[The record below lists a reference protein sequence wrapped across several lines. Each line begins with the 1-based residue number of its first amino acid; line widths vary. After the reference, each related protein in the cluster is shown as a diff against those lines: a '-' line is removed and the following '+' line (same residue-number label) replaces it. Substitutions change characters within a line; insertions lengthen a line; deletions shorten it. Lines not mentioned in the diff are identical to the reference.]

1 MGHAAF
7 YRYVKSKLHSFP
19 AGSPLYGASQEFE
32 RCNKESEVFMRK
44 RIITLLLGLMAATAL
59 LTVTAWAAEPPQTP
73 SNSVIWDLIGNITL
87 ECQHRADHKAGPGR
101 LNYTGYN
108 PPFEVKEV
116 EDPYNAAEDTY
127 SYKLIVLAKR
137 FVDLWDNNQNPDD
150 DYDFHHWQI
159 ENPTAEFKLI
169 YSYANNNWS
178 LADITTDEP
187 LSKPGITFRVSCAK
201 PTLPT
206 ADDLKNPGN
215 PESPLQVSVRNRSM
229 DAQDHSYDLAPDMYD
244 LSALSSESIYWGWNT
259 DLLSNTWLC
268 NIPLNSDS
276 LIKRYQDDVGGN
288 YLLES
293 GNSLH
298 LAYNMK
304 TGKWFPS
311 GYTYIDVIPAPSMD
325 LLKSLGVTT
334 VSVSCQDSTHDA
346 KSFALTS
353 FSQLSGS
360 WVYIETSHQYEYRLT
375 LTNAA
380 VNDYLAQYS
389 TAVDK
394 THTLD
399 SSGYVALTWYQPG
412 GGVTVYANAD
422 PVGGDPIEID
432 PDQKKEQWVLVGDN
446 TFNITAACVPDTPQD
461 NTTTTTR
468 PRRKPAAAPVQA
480 DDTTISSAKTF
491 DGGIALYAGLT
502 LLSTTGAALL
512 HRKKDN

>member
-59 LTVTAWAAEPPQTP
+59 LTVTAWATEPKPEADD
-73 SNSVIWDLIGNITL
+73 VCKLIGTITL
-87 ECQHRADHKAGPGR
+87 QCTHNPQHISKPNPALG
-101 LNYTGYN
+101 YTGRDFPFSVGEPTYN
-108 PPFEVKEV
+108 
-116 EDPYNAAEDTY
+116 EDHTIC
-127 SYKLIVLAKR
+127 SYDLTIPAKR
-137 FVDLWDNNQNPDD
+137 FVDFWDNNKNPDD
-150 DYDFHHWQI
+150 DDYYDFHHWKI
-159 ENPTAEFKLI
+159 DTPTAEFKLI
-169 YSYANNNWS
+169 YSYASKEWS
-178 LADITTDEP
+178 LADITTGEP
-187 LSKPGITFRVSCAK
+187 LSKPDITFRVSCAK

-206 ADDLKNPGN
+206 AAEVAAMLLPN
-215 PESPLQVSVRNRSM
+215 VRISNRSTP
-229 DAQDHSYDLAPDMYD
+229 SYEEIPMT
-244 LSALSSESIYWGWNT
+244 T
-259 DLLSNTWLC
+259 DLYDMSRLPVENYYWDSTDKTWC
-268 NIPLNSDS
+268 YKIPLNDS
-276 LIKRYQDDVGGN
+276 KIIAMYDQ
-288 YLLES
+288 
-293 GNSLH
+293 
-298 LAYNMK
+298 K
-304 TGKWFPS
+304 TGKNSMLFSNGEGSLILKYNLSVTPNAWFAESVIPVD
-311 GYTYIDVIPAPSMD
+311 IIPAPSMD

-334 VSVSCQDSTHDA
+334 VSVSCQGSTHDA

-412 GGVTVYANAD
+412 GVVVYANTD
-422 PVGGDPIEID
+422 PVEAEPEE
-432 PDQKKEQWVLVGDN
+432 KWVLVGDD

-480 DDTTISSAKTF
+480 DDTTISSAKTY

>member
-1 MGHAAF
+1 
-7 YRYVKSKLHSFP
+7 
-19 AGSPLYGASQEFE
+19 
-32 RCNKESEVFMRK
+32 MRK

-59 LTVTAWAAEPPQTP
+59 LTVTAWAVEPPQTP

-101 LNYTGYN
+101 LNYTGYY
-108 PPFEVKEV
+108 PFTFEAG
-116 EDPYNAAEDTY
+116 DNAEEGTY

-432 PDQKKEQWVLVGDN
+432 SDQKKEQWVLVGDN

>member
-7 YRYVKSKLHSFP
+7 YRYVKSKSHSFP

-44 RIITLLLGLMAATAL
+44 RIITLLLGLMAAIAL
-59 LTVTAWAAEPPQTP
+59 LTVTAWAVEPPQTP
-73 SNSVIWDLIGNITL
+73 SNSVILDLIGNITL

-101 LNYTGYN
+101 LNYTGSY
-108 PPFEVKEV
+108 PFTFEAG
-116 EDPYNAAEDTY
+116 DNAEEGTY
-127 SYKLIVLAKR
+127 SYKLIVPAKR
-137 FVDLWDNNQNPDD
+137 FVDFWDNNKNPDD
-150 DYDFHHWQI
+150 DDDYYDFHHWQI

-178 LADITTDEP
+178 LADITTGEP

-206 ADDLKNPGN
+206 AAEVAAMSLPN
-215 PESPLQVSVRNRSM
+215 VRISNRSTP
-229 DAQDHSYDLAPDMYD
+229 SYEEIPMTTDLYDMSRLPAENYYWNSTDNTWCYKLPLNDSKIIAMYDQKTGKNSMLFSNGEGSLILEYD
-244 LSALSSESIYWGWNT
+244 LSVTPNAWVAESV
-259 DLLSNTWLC
+259 
-268 NIPLNSDS
+268 IPV
-276 LIKRYQDDVGGN
+276 Y
-288 YLLES
+288 
-293 GNSLH
+293 
-298 LAYNMK
+298 
-304 TGKWFPS
+304 
-311 GYTYIDVIPAPSMD
+311 VIPAPSMD

-432 PDQKKEQWVLVGDN
+432 PDQKKEQWVVGDN